1 VGLVCGLTVLRRVD
15 NAVGVDVVDV
25 DVVIEGVV
33 VDVVVVV
40 VVVDVEVVV
49 VDGLL
54 TRILTVPVVLAP
66 DPRLPIKT

>member
-15 NAVGVDVVDV
+15 TAVGVDVVDLVVDV
-25 DVVIEGVV
+25 DVVIEVV
-33 VDVVVVV
+33 IEV

-54 TRILTVPVVLAP
+54 TTILTVPVVLAP